1 MSKTITA
8 SVPDSALRRFASVR
22 RGAKDAA
29 SVETTAIETTV
40 TGPADEV
47 LPVTIIAQD
56 EYDAMIE
63 HMEDLEALA
72 AYRSTRDEESLPSEI
87 VNALLDGEN
96 ALKVWRK
103 HRGVT
108 QQALAKAAGKS
119 KSYICEIEAGK
130 KSPSVKTLKALA
142 KALDCGLD
150 DLA

>member
-1 MSKTITA
+1 M
-8 SVPDSALRRFASVR
+8 
-22 RGAKDAA
+22 
-29 SVETTAIETTV
+29 
-40 TGPADEV
+40 
-47 LPVTIIAQD
+47 
-56 EYDAMIE
+56 
-63 HMEDLEALA
+63 
-72 AYRSTRDEESLPSEI
+72 
-87 VNALLDGEN
+87 LDGEN

-108 QQALAKAAGKS
+108 QRALAKAAGKS